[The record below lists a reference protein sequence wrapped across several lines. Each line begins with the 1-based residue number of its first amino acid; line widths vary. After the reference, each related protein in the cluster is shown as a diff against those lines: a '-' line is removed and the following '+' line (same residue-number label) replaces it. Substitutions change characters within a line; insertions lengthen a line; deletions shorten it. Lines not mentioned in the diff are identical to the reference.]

1 MCPRAGGVK
10 RPQPTRPNKRLRQKL
25 ETNMHQAEGSQC
37 VWIAE
42 PSQEPLEIPTRN
54 GMTISADGV
63 LLRSADCAKRSKQY
77 RQLEFGL
84 RELAKH
90 IEELRS
96 NPTPEAVG
104 EFLSLWT

>member
-1 MCPRAGGVK
+1 M
-10 RPQPTRPNKRLRQKL
+10 RQKG
-25 ETNMHQAEGSQC
+25 ETNVYQAPGSQC
-37 VWIAE
+37 VWITE
-42 PSQEPLEIPTRN
+42 PSQEPLEIPTRD

-63 LLRSADCAKRSKQY
+63 LLRMADCANRSKGY
-77 RQLEFGL
+77 KQLEFGL
-84 RELAKH
+84 RELAEH